1 MEHGRLNSPS
11 VQNDTHHTTVLPR
24 TLLSA
29 LIMSE
34 DGDSTLSKSS
44 SSQHSQTSQGS
55 KRTKA
60 SQTRSRGSHST
71 SSGNPGHKHDPSLTS
86 FPSFSPEQSKA
97 QPAAADRT
105 PKPLR
110 TTSQKT
116 RERKATLAGL
126 TSASPSISR
135 HNALFDDSPRSS
147 LDIPGSVNLASDEH
161 IERLIA
167 RTGAVKLVRQY
178 AQDLA
183 QRDAEISSLRN
194 KADNRERELKRLLRL
209 ADVPSA
215 EIEKRLL
222 RLETHPEQETPLLGS
237 NGQSSTSM
245 HGMMQEAMSE
255 EVGSDTDSGVAV
267 LTTGPEA
274 TTTRPVSIKSGA
286 QSVHNGRDSNSNW
299 QFWNNTATGQKS
311 SRTNSMASCD
321 EDDPEATVKARGSNG
336 ATTRV
341 RALDAIFQGPGS
353 NVQFVGGKANTIRKQ
368 KAGDEISV
376 RSNQS
381 GNSFASW
388 TKIFGGAANT
398 KDAGGRPRSNSTRD
412 DGAKTSAAAADSAME
427 ALSKI
432 RTNPAK
438 APSASSVQGGTV
450 RAKPKRAP
458 TSSNLSTTSLDHV
471 RKNSESQA
479 LGPVEMDA
487 ILPEVQRPPTMTHT
501 SNLDVTHGLLTDRFG
516 FIFDQRQQKRRS
528 LGVKGTH
535 QKKLS
540 GLQTLGNFRKN
551 SDESVNGGG
560 LQPPKRPDTPQS
572 IEEDSKKSWQD
583 YLKIPANIGRPRE
596 LLSHTPSAG
605 AIVTV
610 NTAEGT
616 ITPPSGLR
624 STSIEVAAKSALEP
638 KQSNVTASSAGF
650 ASLEAEQINDKEPVK
665 LLLEQLTELHD
676 SLQSEKEVKWNAF
689 LARVRAERAATV
701 PPSSDRVLKN
711 APEADLIAGELIGIA
726 SLGRSPKTKNKY
738 LQFKTLVLAGIP
750 VSLRPKIWAE
760 CSGASSLRIP
770 SYYDDLVARS
780 HEGSEIDP
788 DIAQQIAADIR
799 RTLTDNTFFR
809 HGPGVQRL
817 EELLR
822 AYSLHNPRIGYCQGM
837 NLITASLLLICATAE
852 ECFWLLVSM
861 IDQILP
867 SGYFDQSLL
876 VARADQIVLRGFVAE
891 ILPKLDAKLS
901 DLGVELEAVTFNWF
915 LSLYSGVLTG
925 GEALYRIWDVVLCL
939 NSSEEDPNVL
949 RPTTADDGGTLT
961 PMTPSFPASTSDGVD
976 EHDGTSSPFLF
987 QLSLAL
993 LKLNEAAILNLD
1005 SAAMV
1010 YSYVNHNMT
1019 NHAISIDGLVQAAEA
1034 LRIRIKRKDVLERR
1048 ARAVKE
1054 LGG

>member
-1 MEHGRLNSPS
+1 
-11 VQNDTHHTTVLPR
+11 
-24 TLLSA
+24 
-29 LIMSE
+29 MSE
-34 DGDSTLSKSS
+34 DEESTLSKSS
-44 SSQHSQTSQGS
+44 SSQHSHTSNSS
-55 KRTKA
+55 KKA
-60 SQTRSRGSHST
+60 KSAQNCSRGSHST
-71 SSGNPGHKHDPSLTS
+71 ASGTSGRKPDPSLTS
-86 FPSFSPEQSKA
+86 FPSFSPEQVKA
-97 QPAAADRT
+97 QPVAADKV
-105 PKPLR
+105 PKPIR
-110 TTSQKT
+110 TVSQKT

-126 TSASPSISR
+126 TSASPSVNR

-147 LDIPGSVNLASDEH
+147 FDIPGAVNLASDEH

-167 RTGAVKLVRQY
+167 RSGAVKLVRQY

-194 KADNRERELKRLLRL
+194 RADNRERELKRLLRE

-222 RLETHPEQETPLLGS
+222 RLEQSVDDTEQETPRLGS
-237 NGQSSTSM
+237 NRQSPTSM
-245 HGMMQEAMSE
+245 HGMVQEAMSE
-255 EVGSDTDSGVAV
+255 EVGSDAESGSVIPSTDVD
-267 LTTGPEA
+267 A
-274 TTTRPVSIKSGA
+274 TITHPLSMKSGA
-286 QSVHNGRDSNSNW
+286 VSVHSQRESASSW
-299 QFWNNTATGQKS
+299 QFWNSTATSQRS
-311 SRTNSMASCD
+311 SRANSMVSRD
-321 EDDPEATVKARGSNG
+321 ENDPEATVKVRGSG
-336 ATTRV
+336 GSTTRA
-341 RALDAIFQGPGS
+341 RALDAIFQAPGS
-353 NVQFVGGKANTIRKQ
+353 NVQLLGGKSNTIKKQ
-368 KAGDEISV
+368 KAGDEVSV

-388 TKIFGGAANT
+388 TKLFGGATNS
-398 KDAGGRPRSNSTRD
+398 KDAAGRARSNSNRD
-412 DGAKTSAAAADSAME
+412 DGAKTSAATADSAMA
-427 ALSKI
+427 ALSKV

-438 APSASSVQGGTV
+438 SNTASSQVGTV
-450 RAKPKRAP
+450 RQKPNRVP
-458 TSSNLSTTSLDHV
+458 TSSNLSATSSDHV

-501 SNLDVTHGLLTDRFG
+501 SNIDVTYGLLTDRFG

-535 QKKLS
+535 HKKLS
-540 GLQTLGNFRKN
+540 GVQTLGNFRKDSDDGMN
-551 SDESVNGGG
+551 SGGIS
-560 LQPPKRPDTPQS
+560 PPKRSATPQS
-572 IEEDSKKSWQD
+572 MDEDSKKSWQD

-624 STSIEVAAKSALEP
+624 SASIGVAAKSALEP

-650 ASLEAEQINDKEPVK
+650 ASLETEQANDKEPVK

-689 LARVRAERAATV
+689 LARVRAERAANAPTA
-701 PPSSDRVLKN
+701 SERVLNN
-711 APEADLIAGELIGIA
+711 APEAVLLNGELIGIA

-780 HEGSEIDP
+780 HEGTEIDP
-788 DIAQQIAADIR
+788 DIAQQIFADIR

-809 HGPGVQRL
+809 YGPGVERL

-822 AYSLHNPRIGYCQGM
+822 AYSLHNPLIGYCQGM

-852 ECFWLLVSM
+852 ECFWLLVSI

-876 VARADQIVLRGFVAE
+876 VARADQIVLRGYVAE

-901 DLGVELEAVTFNWF
+901 ELGVELEAVTFNWF

-925 GEALYRIWDVVLCL
+925 GEALYRVWDVVLCL
-939 NSSEEDPNVL
+939 NSSEEDPNAL
-949 RPTTADDGGTLT
+949 RPATADDSTGKVLT
-961 PMTPSFPASTSDGVD
+961 PLTPSFPADESGGVT

-1019 NHAISIDGLVQAAEA
+1019 NHAITVDGLVQAAEA

>member
-1 MEHGRLNSPS
+1 
-11 VQNDTHHTTVLPR
+11 
-24 TLLSA
+24 
-29 LIMSE
+29 MSE

-44 SSQHSQTSQGS
+44 SSQHSHASQGS
-55 KRTKA
+55 KKTKA
-60 SQTRSRGSHST
+60 SQTRARGSHST
-71 SSGNPGHKHDPSLTS
+71 SGTPGHKSDPSLTS

-97 QPAAADRT
+97 QLAAADKNPT
-105 PKPLR
+105 PMR

-126 TSASPSISR
+126 TSASPSINR

-147 LDIPGSVNLASDEH
+147 FDFPGALNLATDEH

-167 RTGAVKLVRQY
+167 RTGAVKLLRQY

-183 QRDAEISSLRN
+183 QRDAEISLLRN
-194 KADNRERELKRLLRL
+194 RADNRERELKRLLRL

-215 EIEKRLL
+215 EIEKRLS
-222 RLETHPEQETPLLGS
+222 RLEKDSEVSRPGS
-237 NGQSSTSM
+237 NRQASTSM

-255 EVGSDTDSGVAV
+255 EVGSDADSGMGV
-267 LTTGPEA
+267 LSTDVQMPI
-274 TTTRPVSIKSGA
+274 TRPLSVKSDTH
-286 QSVHNGRDSNSNW
+286 SVHSRRDSNSTW
-299 QFWNNTATGQKS
+299 QFWNSAGPSQKS
-311 SRTNSMASCD
+311 SRANSTVSR
-321 EDDPEATVKARGSNG
+321 EEKDPEATVKARGSNG
-336 ATTRV
+336 TTTQV
-341 RALDAIFQGPGS
+341 RALEAIFQGPGS
-353 NVQFVGGKANTIRKQ
+353 NVQLAGGKANTIKKQ
-368 KAGDEISV
+368 RTGDDISV

-388 TKIFGGAANT
+388 TKIFGGASNA
-398 KDAGGRPRSNSTRD
+398 KDVAGRPRANSSRD
-412 DGAKTSAAAADSAME
+412 DGAKTSAAAADSAMA
-427 ALSKI
+427 ALSKV
-432 RTNPAK
+432 RTNPVK
-438 APSASSVQGGTV
+438 PPSTSSVRGGTV
-450 RAKPKRAP
+450 RAKPKRVP
-458 TSSNLSTTSLDHV
+458 TSSNLATTTPDHV
-471 RKNSESQA
+471 RKNSDSQA

-501 SNLDVTHGLLTDRFG
+501 SNLDVTHGLLIDRFG
-516 FIFDQRQQKRRS
+516 FIFDQRQQKRRNIG
-528 LGVKGTH
+528 LKGTH

-540 GLQTLGNFRKN
+540 GVQTLGNFRKN
-551 SDESVNGGG
+551 SEESMNGGG
-560 LQPPKRPDTPQS
+560 MSPPKRPDTPQT

-583 YLKIPANIGRPRE
+583 YLKIPANISLPRE

-638 KQSNVTASSAGF
+638 KQSNVTASSTGF
-650 ASLEAEQINDKEPVK
+650 ASPEAEQINDKEPVK

-676 SLQSEKEVKWNAF
+676 TLQSEKEVKWNAF
-689 LARVRAERAATV
+689 LARVRAERAASA
-701 PPSSDRVLKN
+701 PASSDRVLKN

-750 VSLRPKIWAE
+750 VSLRPKIWGE
-760 CSGASSLRIP
+760 CSGASSLRMP
-770 SYYDDLVARS
+770 SYYNDLVARS
-780 HEGSEIDP
+780 HEGTEIDP

-852 ECFWLLVSM
+852 ECFWLLVSI

-867 SGYFDQSLL
+867 SGYFDQNLL
-876 VARADQIVLRGFVAE
+876 IARADQIVLRGYVAE

-949 RPTTADDGGTLT
+949 RPATAEDGGSTT
-961 PMTPSFPASTSDGVD
+961 PMTPSFPVNSSED

-1019 NHAISIDGLVQAAEA
+1019 NHAISIDGLVHAAEA
-1034 LRIRIKRKDVLERR
+1034 LRVRIKRKDVLERR
-1048 ARAVKE
+1048 VRAVKE

>member
-1 MEHGRLNSPS
+1 
-11 VQNDTHHTTVLPR
+11 
-24 TLLSA
+24 
-29 LIMSE
+29 MSE
-34 DGDSTLSKSS
+34 DEDSTISKSS
-44 SSQHSQTSQGS
+44 SSQHSHTSNGS
-55 KRTKA
+55 KKA
-60 SQTRSRGSHST
+60 KVTQSRSRGSQST
-71 SSGNPGHKHDPSLTS
+71 ASGTSGHKHDPSLTS
-86 FPSFSPEQSKA
+86 FPSFSPEQIKA
-97 QPAAADRT
+97 QPVAADKGSKPIRT
-105 PKPLR
+105 I
-110 TTSQKT
+110 SQKT

-126 TSASPSISR
+126 TSASPSINR

-147 LDIPGSVNLASDEH
+147 FDIPGAVNLASDEH

-167 RTGAVKLVRQY
+167 KTGAVKLVRQY

-194 KADNRERELKRLLRL
+194 RADNRERELKRLLRE

-222 RLETHPEQETPLLGS
+222 RLEHSVDDTEQETPRLGS
-237 NGQSSTSM
+237 NRQSSTSM

-255 EVGSDTDSGVAV
+255 EVGSDAESGTAIMSTDMDA
-267 LTTGPEA
+267 A
-274 TTTRPVSIKSGA
+274 ITRPLSMKSTH
-286 QSVHNGRDSNSNW
+286 SRRESSSNW
-299 QFWNNTATGQKS
+299 QFWNSTATSQRS
-311 SRTNSMASCD
+311 SRANSMVSRD
-321 EDDPEATVKARGSNG
+321 ENDPEATVKVRGSAG
-336 ATTRV
+336 STTRT
-341 RALDAIFQGPGS
+341 RALDAIFQAPGS
-353 NVQFVGGKANTIRKQ
+353 NVQLLGGKGSTIRKQ

-388 TKIFGGAANT
+388 TKLFGGATNT
-398 KDAGGRPRSNSTRD
+398 KDAAGRARSNSNRD
-412 DGAKTSAAAADSAME
+412 DGAKTSAAAADSAIA
-427 ALSKI
+427 ALSRV

-438 APSASSVQGGTV
+438 SNASSSQASTV
-450 RAKPKRAP
+450 RQKPNRVA
-458 TSSNLSTTSLDHV
+458 TASNLSSTSPDHA
-471 RKNSESQA
+471 RKNSGSQA
-479 LGPVEMDA
+479 SGPVEMDA

-535 QKKLS
+535 HKKLS
-540 GLQTLGNFRKN
+540 GLQTLGNFRKDSEEGIN
-551 SDESVNGGG
+551 SGRIT
-560 LQPPKRPDTPQS
+560 PPKRSATPQS

-583 YLKIPANIGRPRE
+583 YLKIPTSIGRPRE

-616 ITPPSGLR
+616 ITPPTGLR
-624 STSIEVAAKSALEP
+624 SASIEVAATSALEP

-650 ASLEAEQINDKEPVK
+650 ASLEIDQANDKEPVK

-676 SLQSEKEVKWNAF
+676 SLQSEKEIKWNAF
-689 LARVRAERAATV
+689 LARVRAERAALA
-701 PPSSDRVLKN
+701 PNISERVLNN
-711 APEADLIAGELIGIA
+711 APEADLLNGELIGIA

-780 HEGSEIDP
+780 HKGTEIDP
-788 DIAQQIAADIR
+788 DIVQQISADIR

-809 HGPGVQRL
+809 YGPGVQRL

-822 AYSLHNPRIGYCQGM
+822 AYSLHNPHIGYCQGM

-852 ECFWLLVSM
+852 ECFWLLVSI

-876 VARADQIVLRGFVAE
+876 VARADQMVLRGYVAE
-891 ILPKLDAKLS
+891 ILPKLDSKLS
-901 DLGVELEAVTFNWF
+901 ELGVELEAVTFNWF

-925 GEALYRIWDVVLCL
+925 GEALYRVWDVVLCL
-939 NSSEEDPNVL
+939 NSSEEDPNAL
-949 RPTTADDGGTLT
+949 RPTTADDATGKILT
-961 PMTPSFPASTSDGVD
+961 PLTPLFPSDGSGAVT

-993 LKLNEAAILNLD
+993 LKLNETAILNLD

-1034 LRIRIKRKDVLERR
+1034 LRIRVKRKDVLERR
-1048 ARAVKE
+1048 AKAVNE

>member
-1 MEHGRLNSPS
+1 M
-11 VQNDTHHTTVLPR
+11 
-24 TLLSA
+24 
-29 LIMSE
+29 
-34 DGDSTLSKSS
+34 
-44 SSQHSQTSQGS
+44 
-55 KRTKA
+55 
-60 SQTRSRGSHST
+60 
-71 SSGNPGHKHDPSLTS
+71 
-86 FPSFSPEQSKA
+86 
-97 QPAAADRT
+97 
-105 PKPLR
+105 
-110 TTSQKT
+110 
-116 RERKATLAGL
+116 AT
-126 TSASPSISR
+126 
-135 HNALFDDSPRSS
+135 
-147 LDIPGSVNLASDEH
+147 DEH

-194 KADNRERELKRLLRL
+194 RADNRERELKRLLRL
-209 ADVPSA
+209 ADVSSA
-215 EIEKRLL
+215 EIEKRLM
-222 RLETHPEQETPLLGS
+222 RLETETEAEALRVGS
-237 NGQSSTSM
+237 KRQSTTSM

-255 EVGSDTDSGVAV
+255 EVGSDADSGVAV
-267 LTTGPEA
+267 TSTDAETP
-274 TTTRPVSIKSGA
+274 TTRPLSVKSA
-286 QSVHNGRDSNSNW
+286 TQSVHSRRGSNSAW
-299 QFWNNTATGQKS
+299 QFWNSAGPSQKS
-311 SRTNSMASCD
+311 SRASSTVGH
-321 EDDPEATVKARGSNG
+321 EGHDPEATVKARASSG
-336 ATTRV
+336 ATTQV
-341 RALDAIFQGPGS
+341 RALETMFQGPGS
-353 NVQFVGGKANTIRKQ
+353 NVKLVGGKPNTIKKQ
-368 KAGDEISV
+368 KTGDDMSV

-398 KDAGGRPRSNSTRD
+398 KDAAGRPRANSTREG
-412 DGAKTSAAAADSAME
+412 GAKTSAAAADSAMA
-427 ALSKI
+427 ALSKV
-432 RTNPAK
+432 RTNPVKSPTTA
-438 APSASSVQGGTV
+438 SAQGGTI
-450 RAKPKRAP
+450 RGKPKQIP
-458 TSSNLSTTSLDHV
+458 TSSNLVATNSEHV

-487 ILPEVQRPPTMTHT
+487 ILPDVQRPPTMTHT

-516 FIFDQRQQKRRS
+516 FIFDQRQQKRRD

-540 GLQTLGNFRKN
+540 GVQTLANFRKN
-551 SDESVNGGG
+551 SEDSVNGAGIS
-560 LQPPKRPDTPQS
+560 PPKRPDTPQS

-583 YLKIPANIGRPRE
+583 YLKIPANISRPRE

-624 STSIEVAAKSALEP
+624 SISMEVAAKSALEP

-650 ASLEAEQINDKEPVK
+650 ASLENEQTNDKEPVK
-665 LLLEQLTELHD
+665 LLLEQLTDLHD

-689 LARVRAERAATV
+689 LARVRAERAASA
-701 PPSSDRVLKN
+701 PAFSDRLLQN

-750 VSLRPKIWAE
+750 ISLRPKIWGE
-760 CSGASSLRIP
+760 CSGASSLRMP
-770 SYYDDLVARS
+770 SYYNDLVARS
-780 HEGSEIDP
+780 HAGSEIDP
-788 DIAQQIAADIR
+788 DIAQQIGADIR

-852 ECFWLLVSM
+852 ECFWLLVSI

-867 SGYFDQSLL
+867 SGYFDQNLL
-876 VARADQIVLRGFVAE
+876 VARADQTVLRGYVAE

-925 GEALYRIWDVVLCL
+925 GEALYRVWDVVLCL

-949 RPTTADDGGTLT
+949 RQPMAEDASSTT
-961 PMTPSFPASTSDGVD
+961 PMTLSFPATDSSDG

-1034 LRIRIKRKDVLERR
+1034 LRVRVKRRDVLERR
-1048 ARAVKE
+1048 ARAVRE

>member
-1 MEHGRLNSPS
+1 
-11 VQNDTHHTTVLPR
+11 
-24 TLLSA
+24 
-29 LIMSE
+29 MSE
-34 DGDSTLSKSS
+34 DGNSTLSKSS
-44 SSQHSQTSQGS
+44 SSQHSHTSQAS
-55 KRTKA
+55 KKA
-60 SQTRSRGSHST
+60 KVSQTRSRGSHST
-71 SSGNPGHKHDPSLTS
+71 SSGTPTHKHDPSLTS

-97 QPAAADRT
+97 QLATTDKN
-105 PKPLR
+105 PKPIR

-126 TSASPSISR
+126 TSASPSINR
-135 HNALFDDSPRSS
+135 QNALFDDSPRPSF
-147 LDIPGSVNLASDEH
+147 DIPGAVNLATDEH

-183 QRDAEISSLRN
+183 QRDAEISLLRN
-194 KADNRERELKRLLRL
+194 RADNRERELKRLLRL

-222 RLETHPEQETPLLGS
+222 RLEADSEQETLRLGS
-237 NGQSSTSM
+237 NRLSSTSM

-255 EVGSDTDSGVAV
+255 EVGSDADSGMAV
-267 LTTGPEA
+267 LSTDVEPLGA
-274 TTTRPVSIKSGA
+274 RPLSVNDGTH
-286 QSVHNGRDSNSNW
+286 SVHSRRGSNAKW
-299 QFWNNTATGQKS
+299 QFWNSTAPSQKS
-311 SRTNSMASCD
+311 SRANSTISHD
-321 EDDPEATVKARGSNG
+321 ENDPEATVKARGPSG
-336 ATTRV
+336 TATRA
-341 RALDAIFQGPGS
+341 RALEAIFQGPGS
-353 NVQFVGGKANTIRKQ
+353 NVQLAGGKGNTIRKQ

-388 TKIFGGAANT
+388 TKIFGGAANA
-398 KDAGGRPRSNSTRD
+398 KDASGRPRSNSTRED
-412 DGAKTSAAAADSAME
+412 IGTTSAAAADSAMA
-427 ALSKI
+427 ALSKV
-432 RTNPAK
+432 RTNPVK
-438 APSASSVQGGTV
+438 SPNSSSAQLGTA
-450 RAKPKRAP
+450 RAKPKRVP
-458 TSSNLSTTSLDHV
+458 TSSNLATTSPEHT

-487 ILPEVQRPPTMTHT
+487 ILPDVQRPPTMTHT

-540 GLQTLGNFRKN
+540 GVQTLGNFRKD
-551 SDESVNGGG
+551 SDENVNGSGMSP
-560 LQPPKRPDTPQS
+560 LERPNTPQS
-572 IEEDSKKSWQD
+572 VEEDSKKSWQD
-583 YLKIPANIGRPRE
+583 YLKIPTNIGRPRE

-610 NTAEGT
+610 NTAEGM

-638 KQSNVTASSAGF
+638 KQSNVTASSTGF
-650 ASLEAEQINDKEPVK
+650 ASLESEQANDKEPVK

-676 SLQSEKEVKWNAF
+676 TLQSEKEVKWNAF
-689 LARVRAERAATV
+689 LARVRAERAATLTS
-701 PPSSDRVLKN
+701 SSDRVLNN

-770 SYYDDLVARS
+770 TYYNDLVARS
-780 HEGSEIDP
+780 KEGSEIDP

-852 ECFWLLVSM
+852 ECFWLLVSI

-876 VARADQIVLRGFVAE
+876 IARADQIVLRGFVAE
-891 ILPKLDAKLS
+891 ILPKLDAKLT

-915 LSLYSGVLTG
+915 LSLFSGVLTG

-949 RPTTADDGGTLT
+949 RPTANTEDGGSST
-961 PMTPSFPASTSDGVD
+961 PLTPSFPAKPSEGVA

-993 LKLNEAAILNLD
+993 LKLNEAAILSLD

-1034 LRIRIKRKDVLERR
+1034 LRIRIKRKDVLEKR